1 MWDIKEIKKL
11 NIKMIDQRLKEK
23 ILKAQ
28 RNEISEHIIYRQLAL
43 KSKIKA
49 QREVLEKISQE
60 ELSHYDFFK
69 SISQEETSPDNFKI
83 FIYVFISSVLGLNF
97 GLRLMENGE
106 GLAQDTYERI
116 KAVSP
121 RIEQV
126 IQDERIHESQL
137 IDLIDEERLKYVSSM
152 VLGLN
157 DALVELTGALV
168 GFSLALQNTRLVAI
182 VGLITGI
189 AASLSMAASEYLST
203 KQEETEKNPLKACIY
218 TGIAYVATVILLILP
233 YLLLKNIFLCLSLV
247 IIAAL
252 SVIFVFTFYISVAK
266 NLNFK
271 KRFLEM
277 AGISLGV
284 AVINFIIGLVIRNIF
299 GIDV

>member
-1 MWDIKEIKKL
+1 LWDIKEIKKL